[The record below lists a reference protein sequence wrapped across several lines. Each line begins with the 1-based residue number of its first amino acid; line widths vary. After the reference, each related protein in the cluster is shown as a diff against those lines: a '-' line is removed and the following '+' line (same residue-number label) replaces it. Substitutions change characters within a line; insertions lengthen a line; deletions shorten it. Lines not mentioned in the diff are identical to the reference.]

1 MCCIKSIILRRW
13 DYLLLSFIYG
23 ITMIAMYSCSSVYH
37 ALRPNNGK
45 KVMRMIDHSMIY
57 PMIAGTITPFALL
70 VIKPVKPVLGWVI
83 FAVAWVVVATMIPLT
98 LTIFEK
104 TKGIDVVMYLAL
116 GWLIIISIKT
126 LWEVFSRTGVI
137 LYGIGSKKRYFHTVF
152 HFFIIIG
159 SVLHFLAVYMYVL
172 V

>member
-1 MCCIKSIILRRW
+1 
-13 DYLLLSFIYG
+13 
-23 ITMIAMYSCSSVYH
+23 
-37 ALRPNNGK
+37 
-45 KVMRMIDHSMIY
+45 
-57 PMIAGTITPFALL
+57 MIAGTITPFALL

-98 LTIFEK
+98 LTIFGK
-104 TKGIDVVMYLAL
+104 TTGIDVVMYLAL

-137 LYGIGSKKRYFHTVF
+137 FLISGGIAYTLGVILYGIGSKKRYFHTVF

-159 SVLHFLAVYMYVL
+159 SILHFLAIYVCACISGQEANRKAKSSGKGKVL
-172 V
+172 AARLFIFLQCRILC